1 MRMGQR
7 MSQIHKI
14 LIVDSDNELRGGLA
28 EQLALYPEFEIAQA
42 RNGTQALAMLPQAR
56 PDLILFDMDLPDMN
70 GREAVRQARSHGYAG
85 PVLLLTEPISDADL
99 DPATG
104 SSPHDYITKPFRFAV
119 LLARIR
125 AHLRQFEAADEAA
138 VSLGPYKFRPSLK
151 YLLHEQ
157 GHKVR
162 LTEKETAILRFLARA
177 GGQSVARDILLRE
190 IWGYNARVS
199 THTLE
204 THIYRLRQK
213 IEPDP
218 SHARIVLTE
227 PGGYRLNT

>member
-1 MRMGQR
+1 

-28 EQLALYPEFEIAQA
+28 EQLALYPEFETYQA
-42 RNGTQALAMLPQAR
+42 RNGAQALDMLPRGR
-56 PDLILFDMDLPDMN
+56 PHLVIFDMDLPDMN
-70 GREAVRQARSHGYAG
+70 GREAVQRARSNGYSG
-85 PVLLLTEPISDADL
+85 PVLLLTGHISDSDL
-99 DPATG
+99 DPSTG
-104 SSPHDYITKPFRFAV
+104 ASPHDYVIKPFRIAV

-125 AHLRQFEAADEAA
+125 AQLRQLEVGDEAA

-162 LTEKETAILRFLARA
+162 LTEKETAILRFLSRA
-177 GGQSVARDILLRE
+177 GGQTVMRDILLRE